1 MIIQCKSC
9 ARKFIVKD
17 KDIPGDGRTVQCGY
31 CSISWHQLPISQI
44 SSNENLEQIKKVKIE
59 EENNENLSVEKIKA
73 SDGKTYKFLGSQWAQ
88 LLPSGKTGLFAK
100 KKIGKELDKLTG
112 RKVKSVTRKK
122 SRKIK
127 ELDPSHENIDSKNQ
141 LPDLYNPENG
151 MGFFGYIF
159 LLIIVSVSV
168 VGIIKTFEDDWLSY
182 FPQDQYIFDLLD
194 EQLEYIF
201 ETFRNVV
208 TIIKD
213 LINSY

>member
-1 MIIQCKSC
+1 MVDSYSDIITYKVVCKN
-9 ARKFIVKD
+9 FIKLGLYNTTSF
-17 KDIPGDGRTVQCGY
+17 KLLAK
-31 CSISWHQLPISQI
+31 QL
-44 SSNENLEQIKKVKIE
+44 
-59 EENNENLSVEKIKA
+59 LSVKVTNNCDILL
-73 SDGKTYKFLGSQWAQ
+73 KTLVYN
-88 LLPSGKTGLFAK
+88 
-100 KKIGKELDKLTG
+100 
-112 RKVKSVTRKK
+112 
-122 SRKIK
+122 
-127 ELDPSHENIDSKNQ
+127 HENIDSKNQ

>member
-1 MIIQCKSC
+1 M
-9 ARKFIVKD
+9 
-17 KDIPGDGRTVQCGY
+17 
-31 CSISWHQLPISQI
+31 
-44 SSNENLEQIKKVKIE
+44 
-59 EENNENLSVEKIKA
+59 
-73 SDGKTYKFLGSQWAQ
+73 
-88 LLPSGKTGLFAK
+88 
-100 KKIGKELDKLTG
+100 
-112 RKVKSVTRKK
+112 KSVTRKK